1 MTTQGLWKKLLPNS
15 TSCAYSDLDILF
27 INISRAKCLI
37 GLEWS
42 VLMIHI
48 SLGLIYLRHAVS
60 VSFSLP
66 PSPSPSLPLPGF
78 LFVINY
84 LFYFLWL
91 SV

>member
-27 INISRAKCLI
+27 VNISRAKCLI

-66 PSPSPSLPLPGF
+66 LPLPLAPVF
-78 LFVINY
+78 Y
-84 LFYFLWL
+84 LLLIIYFIFCGYQFE
-91 SV
+91 

>member
-66 PSPSPSLPLPGF
+66 LPLPLPGF